1 MIGMYQAVAGRVKGK
16 EAAHNA
22 LCEVI
27 TDKCPLTLA
36 EEKLVQVMITGCL
49 KIQVVT
55 TLQDSERRLVDT

>member
-22 LCEVI
+22 LCKVI

-55 TLQDSERRLVDT
+55 TP